1 MAKKK
6 KKECH
11 LIKFKDK
18 SKEQVD
24 LNSQERGN
32 HIISIGKK
40 KRQLYYQEFGRHAIR
55 TKNIR

>member
-1 MAKKK
+1 MAKK

-24 LNSQERGN
+24 LNSRERGN

-40 KRQLYYQEFGRHAIR
+40 KKTTILSGIW
-55 TKNIR
+55 